1 MTWWQ
6 MLLGIL
12 AVAVVTAGLYAWGLK
27 KAMHQ
32 KERLMQMLY
41 QKGSDQVLHYLKK
54 HDTITVEQMEELVR
68 DLRAGEF
75 YSKNRAVVTEPA
87 GFARQ
92 LAEKMLRRGLIEAAD
107 GEKPDAYRAAGS
119 RHRKKERAT

>member
-12 AVAVVTAGLYAWGLK
+12 AVAVVTAGLYVWGLK

-54 HDTITVEQMEELVR
+54 HDTITIKQMEELTR
-68 DLRAGEF
+68 ELRAGEF
-75 YSKNRAVVTEPA
+75 HSKNRAVVTKPA
-87 GFARQ
+87 EFARQ
-92 LAEKMLRRGLIEAAD
+92 LADKMLRRGLIEEAEAGKPVYCAA
-107 GEKPDAYRAAGS
+107 ENR
-119 RHRKKERAT
+119 RRKKEKSK